1 MSLTIIADL
10 PITLVTKRIRNLN
23 LRISPPDGK
32 ITVSVPHGYPPQR
45 IEAFLRSK
53 SGWIRKH
60 QERIRNAPYVPPLR
74 FESGEEHLFLGEKYR
89 LFVVIGKKRSVECN
103 YNIGRLKDYEI
114 VVLEDQKSALLQDYK
129 IASLKDHKHAVLHDR
144 KRNEKSAPDLF
155 EQGSIESS
163 ISAEH
168 RSIMMTVIPRMSRK
182 EREGLMDEWYR
193 ARMKEIVPQLLKKY
207 HTLMPVRCEAWG
219 IKKMRTKWGTCNTRT
234 KKVWISLMLAKK
246 PLSEIEH
253 VVVHELVHL
262 MERKH
267 SKRFHL
273 LVKEYL
279 TKGKCSLEDGRQT
292 VD

>member
-1 MSLTIIADL
+1 MSFTIIADL
-10 PITLVTKRIRNLN
+10 PVILVTKRIRNLN

-89 LFVVIGKKRSVECN
+89 LFVVIGKKRFVAWDLNVE
-103 YNIGRLKDYEI
+103 RLQDSKIE
-114 VVLEDQKSALLQDYK
+114 VLQDQKIYDISNLPLFDQDLNESTDLLQSR
-129 IASLKDHKHAVLHDR
+129 ILR
-144 KRNEKSAPDLF
+144 
-155 EQGSIESS
+155 
-163 ISAEH
+163 
-168 RSIMMTVIPRMSRK
+168 MTVTPRMSRK
-182 EREGLMDEWYR
+182 QREGLMDEWYR
-193 ARMKEIVPQLLKKY
+193 ARMKEIVPRLLEKY
-207 HTLMPVRCEAWG
+207 HALMPVRCETWG

-273 LVKEYL
+273 LVKEFL
-279 TKGKCSLEDGRQT
+279 AKGKCSREDGRQS

>member
-1 MSLTIIADL
+1 MSITIIADL

-23 LRISPPDGK
+23 LRISPPDGR
-32 ITVSVPHGYPPQR
+32 ITVSVPHGYPTQR

-89 LFVVIGKKRSVECN
+89 LIIEKGKKKCIEIDCN
-103 YNIGRLKDYEI
+103 IIR
-114 VVLEDQKSALLQDYK
+114 LQDYK
-129 IASLKDHKHAVLHDR
+129 NEVWRDR
-144 KRNEKSAPDLF
+144 KNNVNPAPDLF
-155 EQGSIESS
+155 EQRFIDSDISS
-163 ISAEH
+163 KH
-168 RSIMMTVIPRMSRK
+168 RSIMMTVTPRMSKK

-193 ARMKEIVPQLLKKY
+193 ARMKEIVPQLLEKY
-207 HTLMPVRCEAWG
+207 HALMPVRCQAWG

-273 LVKEYL
+273 LVKEFL
-279 TKGKCSLEDGRQT
+279 TKGKCYIEDGGHS

>member
-1 MSLTIIADL
+1 MSITIIADL

-23 LRISPPDGK
+23 LRISPPDGR

-60 QERIRNAPYVPPLR
+60 QERIRNTPYVPPLR

-89 LFVVIGKKRSVECN
+89 LEVVQGKKRNVE
-103 YNIGRLKDYEI
+103 YEKI
-114 VVLEDQKSALLQDYK
+114 VLGLQDYK
-129 IASLKDHKHAVLHDR
+129 IAVLKDQKSED
-144 KRNEKSAPDLF
+144 NSAPDLF
-155 EQGSIESS
+155 GQGDNVTGL
-163 ISAEH
+163 SAGL
-168 RSIMMTVIPRMSRK
+168 RSIRMTVTPRMSRK

-193 ARMKEIVPQLLKKY
+193 ARMKEIVPQLLEKY
-207 HTLMPVRCEAWG
+207 HALMPVRCEAWG

-273 LVKEYL
+273 LVKEFL
-279 TKGKCSLEDGRQT
+279 TKGKCFIEDGRQS